1 MSKAK
6 YPSKQ
11 QRRQKGARSLL
22 SNPLILVLG
31 GVILLAVAFFAVRKA
46 RQPAETLTPPLNAEA
61 IGGPSLKVDKEKVDL
76 GDVPLD
82 QTVTVTFQLSNAGD
96 KPLQFSEQPY
106 IEVKQG
112 C

>member
-6 YPSKQ
+6 YPSK
-11 QRRQKGARSLL
+11 RHHKQKGGSGLL
-22 SNPLILVLG
+22 SNPLVLVLG
-31 GVILLAVAFFAVRKA
+31 GLILLAGAFFAVWNA
-46 RQPAETLTPPLNAEA
+46 RQPVATQAPPVDMEVSGA
-61 IGGPSLKVDKEKVDL
+61 PSLKVDKEKVDL

-82 QTVTVTFQLSNAGD
+82 QTVTVTFQLANAGD
-96 KPLQFSEQPY
+96 QTLRFSEQPY